1 MHAQIVYASKAGHAR
16 KTALALG
23 NMLNLPV
30 AHVSETPSL
39 ENVDVLCIVSEIR
52 DGNCLPDV
60 LTYAKNLKN
69 KEVPMAAIISC
80 TGHPAN
86 SQTLLKTLLE
96 QKNIA
101 VNGENI
107 CLSRE
112 LFLNIGHPNK
122 SDFARS
128 AKYLKGILGI
138 PLYET

>member
-1 MHAQIVYASKAGHAR
+1 MNAQIVYASKAGHAK

-23 NMLNLPV
+23 NMLNIPV
-30 AHVSETPSL
+30 SHVSEAPSL
-39 ENVDVLCIVSEIR
+39 KDVDVLCIVSEIR

-80 TGHPAN
+80 TGHPDN
-86 SQTLLKTLLE
+86 SQSLLKSLLE
-96 QKNIA
+96 QKNIDI
-101 VNGENI
+101 NGENI

-112 LFLNIGHPNK
+112 LFLNLGHPNK
-122 SDFARS
+122 SDFERS

-138 PLYET
+138 PLY